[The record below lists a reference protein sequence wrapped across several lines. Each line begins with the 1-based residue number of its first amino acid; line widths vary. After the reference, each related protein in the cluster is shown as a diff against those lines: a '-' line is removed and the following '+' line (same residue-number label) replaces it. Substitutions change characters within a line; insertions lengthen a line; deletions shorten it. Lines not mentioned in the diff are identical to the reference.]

1 MVNVKY
7 RRADNWP
14 AARNAVQ
21 QFRAQLLGNLYD
33 RARHTRQLL
42 PLGHRQGCRRK
53 RRCNVLLANS
63 FHHPHVIG
71 HGHSTHRTRPR
82 HADCARPCGA
92 LATAARRA
100 RRDGGAG
107 DGTFAGPYPNAIA
120 GISGW
125 WDAGTFDGLL
135 DAGAHSLPAW
145 NNAAASVAD
154 KSGNGNPLAAYRVT
168 GSTLPQATP
177 RLNGLLGGVGLNSVI
192 PPAMPSGGYYLPQM
206 DPDQGFRLA
215 TANLGAGERL
225 DLVSGLVAAELAA
238 GSLRSDHAAER
249 RRRDASCR
257 RMACAAQVIG
267 SCCSPAPAWWC

>member
-1 MVNVKY
+1 MGTALIAPG
-7 RRADNWP
+7 RAMLIARGR
-14 AARNAVQ
+14 AALWR
-21 QFRAQLLGNLYD
+21 
-33 RARHTRQLL
+33 
-42 PLGHRQGCRRK
+42 PLR
-53 RRCNVLLANS
+53 
-63 FHHPHVIG
+63 
-71 HGHSTHRTRPR
+71 
-82 HADCARPCGA
+82 GA
-92 LATAARRA
+92 TGD
-100 RRDGGAG
+100 DGGAG
-107 DGTFAGPYPNAIA
+107 GGTFAGPYPNAIA

-192 PPAMPSGGYYLPQM
+192 PPAMPSGGDYLPQM

-215 TANLGAGERL
+215 TANLGAASGWTWY
-225 DLVSGLVAAELAA
+225 LVWSRPNWRQGLSGH
-238 GSLRSDHAAER
+238 DHACSASAAR
-249 RRRDASCR
+249 RCCR
-257 RMACAAQVIG
+257 RMACAAQAIG